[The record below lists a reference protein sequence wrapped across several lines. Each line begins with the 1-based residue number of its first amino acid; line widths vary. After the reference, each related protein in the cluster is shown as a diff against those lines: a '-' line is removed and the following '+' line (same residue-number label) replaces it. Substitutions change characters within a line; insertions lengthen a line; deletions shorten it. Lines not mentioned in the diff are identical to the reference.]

1 MEDIKMKEQ
10 MKSRI
15 NELREQL
22 ESGTKMMDELE
33 AKRTNITYTL
43 LRINGAI
50 QILEELLQKEENANI
65 PDEE

>member
-1 MEDIKMKEQ
+1 MEEQ

-15 NELREQL
+15 NELRGQL

-33 AKRTNITYTL
+33 AKRTNIAYTL

-50 QILEELLQKEENANI
+50 QVLEELLQKEENANI

>member
-1 MEDIKMKEQ
+1 MKEQ